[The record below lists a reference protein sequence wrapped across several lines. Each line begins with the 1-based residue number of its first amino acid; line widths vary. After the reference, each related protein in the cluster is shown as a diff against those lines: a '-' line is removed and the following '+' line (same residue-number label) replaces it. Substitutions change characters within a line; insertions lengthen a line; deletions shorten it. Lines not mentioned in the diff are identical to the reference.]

1 MQTTAHPAG
10 FAREWRVPDPA
21 EMTPEQLA
29 GQMVQIQVPGR
40 ACTPETAAF
49 LARYRVG
56 SVILFSGNVA
66 TPAQA
71 AAFTRGLQEAAAA
84 AGLPPL
90 LLAIDQEG
98 GAASV
103 VQQGVSHPPF
113 LMGIGA
119 TGDARSA
126 AAAGRVLA
134 REVRAMGF
142 HWLFAPVLDVN
153 CNPANPV
160 IGPRSFGSD
169 PDLVGRMGAAF
180 VRAVQAEGVLACGKH
195 FPGHG
200 DTSLDSHLDLPSLP
214 HGRERLEAVEL
225 KPFRMAI
232 EAGLGSLMTAHVV
245 FPAIEPEGVPATL
258 SRRVLT
264 DLLRDEMGYDG
275 LLITDSM
282 VMNAI
287 KEHYGTAEAAVR
299 AVLAGADM
307 VMALGDLDRAATT
320 LEALAAAIA
329 HGTIPRE
336 RAEAS
341 VRRVLAAKDRFL
353 RPRPPAGDA
362 AQPGAGAEPHRN
374 AAGWV
379 QPGDVAVCDS
389 PEHRAVVADL
399 CLAAVR
405 PVCGELPRLK
415 PGERVLVLA
424 PERVERPMS
433 LDFSAPLADLVEA
446 LRSCGVRADGRDTG
460 MDPDPQR
467 AAALVR
473 GAAAYDAVLVCC
485 TEKAELPGGIR
496 MLADR
501 LAGHPGRILV
511 SLGSPYPVAGYPV
524 AVCSHGRFRPS
535 CEALARALTG
545 VGAP

>member
-1 MQTTAHPAG
+1 MQNATHPAG
-10 FAREWRVPDPA
+10 FSPDWQAPDPSR
-21 EMTPEQLA
+21 MSPLQLA
-29 GQMVQIQVPGR
+29 GQMTQIQVPGTG
-40 ACTPETAAF
+40 CTPEIAAF
-49 LARYRVG
+49 LASHQVG
-56 SVILFSGNVA
+56 SVILFSGNVS
-66 TPAQA
+66 TPVQA
-71 AAFTRGLQEAAAA
+71 AAFTRALQEAAAA
-84 AGLPPL
+84 AQLPPL

-119 TGDARSA
+119 AGDTAHA

-180 VRAVQAEGVLACGKH
+180 IQAAQAEGVLACGKH

-200 DTSLDSHLDLPSLP
+200 DTSKDSHLDLPTLP

-225 KPFRMAI
+225 KPFRMAMA
-232 EAGLGSLMTAHVV
+232 AGLGSLMTAHVV

-264 DLLRDEMGYDG
+264 GLLREEMGYEG
-275 LLITDSM
+275 LLVTDSM

-287 KEHYGTAEAAVR
+287 KENYGVEEAAIR

-307 VMALGDLDRAATT
+307 VMALGGLDRAAATI
-320 LEALAAAIA
+320 EALARAIA
-329 HGTIPRE
+329 DGTIPRM
-336 RAEAS
+336 RAEEA
-341 VRRVLAAKDRFL
+341 VRRVLAAKSRYL
-353 RPRPPAGDA
+353 REGPAGGSGG
-362 AQPGAGAEPHRN
+362 GAGAP
-374 AAGWV
+374 AWV

-389 PEHRAVVADL
+389 PEHRALVDAA
-399 CLAAVR
+399 CRAAVR
-405 PVCGELPRLK
+405 PVAGEMERLA

-433 LDFSAPLADLVEA
+433 LDYSAPLADLVAA
-446 LRSCGVRADGRDTG
+446 LRDRWVAADGRDTG
-460 MDPDPQR
+460 MDPAPGR
-467 AAALVR
+467 VAELAT
-473 GAAAYDAVLVCC
+473 GAERYDAILLCC
-485 TEKAELPGGIR
+485 TEKAVMPTGLQA
-496 MLADR
+496 LARR
-501 LAGHPGRILV
+501 LAFHPRLIMVG
-511 SLGSPYPVAGYPV
+511 LGSPYPVAGYPK
-524 AVCSHGRFRPS
+524 AVCAYGRFRPS
-535 CEALARALTG
+535 CRALVQLLTG
-545 VGAP
+545 EVAR